1 MYLPNS
7 SGLIMNLNDAQK
19 QQVTKWIADGAKLS
33 EIQNRLSSEF
43 GLTLTYMEARL
54 LVDDLKLVPK
64 DTTPLPP
71 PTEKLTLGA
80 QPKPGAP
87 PPAPAATPF
96 EEELEPE
103 EPTPQAAGG
112 GGNVSVT
119 VDALARPGS
128 LVSGSVTF
136 GDGQSATW
144 YLDQMGRLG
153 MAPKQ
158 QGHRPSPADLQA
170 FQRVLETELTKLGL

>member
-19 QQVTKWIADGAKLS
+19 KQVTKWIADGARLS
-33 EIQNRLSSEF
+33 DIQNRLSSEF

-80 QPKPGAP
+80 QPKPGPTP
-87 PPAPAATPF
+87 PVPAATPF

-103 EPTPQAAGG
+103 EPVPQPGG
-112 GGNVSVT
+112 GGNVTVK

-128 LVSGSVTF
+128 LVSGSVKF

-153 MAPKQ
+153 MAPQQ
-158 QGHRPSPADLQA
+158 QGYRPSPGDLQA
-170 FQRVLETELTKLGL
+170 FQRALESELAKLGL